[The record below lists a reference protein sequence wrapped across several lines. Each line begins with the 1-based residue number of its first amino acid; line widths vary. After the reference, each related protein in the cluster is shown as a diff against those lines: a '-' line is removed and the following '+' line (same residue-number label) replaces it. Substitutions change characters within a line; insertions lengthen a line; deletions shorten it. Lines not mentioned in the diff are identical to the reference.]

1 MFESNLREKSKAAHI
16 DAENR
21 DASFTGQPCG
31 IQHGAVTAED
41 QEHIRFLRQ
50 LRLLDAAA
58 FVQQRGR
65 RIIQDDIDFPVPQPI
80 DDCVNRRLD
89 FRELGLS

>member
-31 IQHGAVTAED
+31 IQHDFVSAHFS
-41 QEHIRFLRQ
+41 QEEQFGVQ
-50 LRLLDAAA
+50 L
-58 FVQQRGR
+58 
-65 RIIQDDIDFPVPQPI
+65 
-80 DDCVNRRLD
+80 
-89 FRELGLS
+89 